1 MPQFSIAKRGE
12 KDMGFLSDIILGI
25 VQGLAE
31 FLPISSKG
39 HLVLAQKFLGYE
51 NHDLAYDLV
60 LHLATLLAIFIVFR
74 KFLAHIIKECFRS
87 IKERKMNSAM
97 RLALM
102 VALATVPAGLI
113 GLKFKSFFESLFGNI
128 TVLGFGFIWT
138 GLILIFTKRIKSKS
152 INMISDAPEE
162 LLKEFDTISYT
173 KGLIVGCF
181 QAFAL
186 LPGVSRSGM
195 TIAAG
200 LFVGMT
206 GGAASVFSFMLSI
219 PTILGAAVLK
229 LKDVTNWSEQLPSY
243 SVGFIS
249 SFIFGIIGLKLVL
262 SAVKKNRLE
271 LFAGYVW
278 IWAIICLFF
287 L

>member
-1 MPQFSIAKRGE
+1 
-12 KDMGFLSDIILGI
+12 MGIIGDIILGI

-51 NHDLAYDLV
+51 VHDLAYDLV
-60 LHLATLLAIFIVFR
+60 LHLATLLAIFVVFR
-74 KFLAHIIKECFRS
+74 KFLAHLIAQCWIS
-87 IKERKMNSAM
+87 IKERKMNAGM

-102 VALATVPAGLI
+102 VAFATVPAGII

-128 TVLGFGFIWT
+128 TVLGYGFIWT
-138 GLILIFTKRIKSKS
+138 GLILFLTRRIKSKS
-152 INMISDAPEE
+152 INMISDAPDQ
-162 LLKEFDTISYT
+162 LLKEFETVSYG
-173 KGLIVGCF
+173 KALIVGCF
-181 QAFAL
+181 QCLAL

-200 LFVGMT
+200 LFAGMT

-229 LKDVTNWSEQLPSY
+229 LSEVENLGERLPSY
-243 SVGFIS
+243 SIGFVA
-249 SFIFGIIGLKLVL
+249 SFIFGLIGLKVVL
-262 SAVKKNRLE
+262 AAVKKNRLE
-271 LFAGYVW
+271 LFAAYVW
-278 IWAIICLFF
+278 IWAIICLFVM
-287 L
+287 

>member
-1 MPQFSIAKRGE
+1 MDI
-12 KDMGFLSDIILGI
+12 LSDIILGI

-39 HLVLAQKFLGYE
+39 HLVLAQKFLGFE
-51 NHDLAYDLV
+51 IHDLAYDLI
-60 LHLATLLAIFIVFR
+60 LHLATLLAIFVIFR
-74 KFLAHIIKECFRS
+74 RFLLHMLKECLRS
-87 IKERKMNSAM
+87 LSERKMNSAM
-97 RLALM
+97 RLFLM
-102 VALATVPAGLI
+102 VCLATVPAGII
-113 GLKFKSFFESLFGNI
+113 GLSFKAFFESLFGNI
-128 TVLGFGFIWT
+128 TVLGYGFIWT

-152 INMISDAPEE
+152 INMISEAPDQ
-162 LLKEFDTISYT
+162 LLKEFDNISFS
-173 KGLIVGCF
+173 KGLLVGCF

-206 GGAASVFSFMLSI
+206 GGAASVFSFVLSI

-229 LKDVTNWSEQLPSY
+229 LSEVENLAQKLPGY
-243 SVGFIS
+243 SIGFLT
-249 SFIFGIIGLKLVL
+249 SFIFGLIGLKLIL
-262 SAVKKNRLE
+262 TAVKKNRLE
-271 LFAGYVW
+271 YFAAYVW
-278 IWAIICLFF
+278 LWAIICLFV